1 MYYKYH
7 SLSLTHLCIICIK
20 AQRLIFVVSLFVL
33 VYCYLWDTCLVLPAF
48 YSHTHTCLW
57 PQVNPVPWEQMV
69 VASCVVW
76 CVGDM
81 LAKRQGGAFHLSARG
96 QVSVVL
102 IRFSDPD
109 AHSTCEADCTSTITC
124 LDHDFTVPTFVSEV
138 IWSWMPAICVGFY
151 SAATDFVITTGYS

>member
-33 VYCYLWDTCLVLPAF
+33 VYCLFMRYLLGSSCFLFSCL
-48 YSHTHTCLW
+48 HTCLG
-57 PQVNPVPWEQMV
+57 PRVNPVPWEQMV

-81 LAKRQGGAFHLSARG
+81 LAKGQGGAFHLSARG
-96 QVSVVL
+96 QVSAVL
-102 IRFSDPD
+102 IHFSDPD
-109 AHSTCEADCTSTITC
+109 AHGTCEADCTSTITC

-138 IWSWMPAICVGFY
+138 I
-151 SAATDFVITTGYS
+151 